1 MGNNASLTECGGC
14 GRRSPTQD
22 GGTSDALF
30 KVLSAGAN
38 EHVFAVGGG
47 DVWTPP
53 RPRDLVNGGREEVED
68 PITAAFTPTV
78 VAAFQ
83 AGGGEEQEE
92 ERMSGE
98 AGARTRKLFAATAAE
113 AAGVA
118 EAPVVDASDEEDA
131 FDDEVEYHHQRSMS
145 AEEHTRAVVGSFR
158 TKSKDRRNSKMK
170 KSFRTATMPV
180 GAPLS
185 RCYASADVVSSEAG
199 KSAYTRTVRPSPMA
213 LSSAKLRKLERLTG
227 FNHVSPLH
235 AEASNK
241 EAQAGDTAAAEIIA
255 VTATG
260 AADAADA

>member
-1 MGNNASLTECGGC
+1 
-14 GRRSPTQD
+14 
-22 GGTSDALF
+22 
-30 KVLSAGAN
+30 
-38 EHVFAVGGG
+38 
-47 DVWTPP
+47 
-53 RPRDLVNGGREEVED
+53 
-68 PITAAFTPTV
+68 
-78 VAAFQ
+78 
-83 AGGGEEQEE
+83 
-92 ERMSGE
+92 MSGE
-98 AGARTRKLFAATAAE
+98 ADARKLFAATAAE

-118 EAPVVDASDEEDA
+118 EAPVVDTSDEEDA
-131 FDDEVEYHHQRSMS
+131 FDDEVEYHQQRSMS

-241 EAQAGDTAAAEIIA
+241 EAQAGDTAAAETIA

>member
-30 KVLSAGAN
+30 KVLSAGGN

-68 PITAAFTPTV
+68 AVTAAFTPTV

-83 AGGGEEQEE
+83 AGGGEEQDE

-98 AGARTRKLFAATAAE
+98 ADARKLFAVTAAE

-131 FDDEVEYHHQRSMS
+131 FDEEYHHQRSMS

-241 EAQAGDTAAAEIIA
+241 EAQAGDTAAAETIA